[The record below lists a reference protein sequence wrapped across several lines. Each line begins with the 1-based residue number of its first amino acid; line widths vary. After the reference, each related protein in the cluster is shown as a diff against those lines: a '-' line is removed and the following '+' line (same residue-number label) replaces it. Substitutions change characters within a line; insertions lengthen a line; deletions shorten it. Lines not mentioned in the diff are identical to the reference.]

1 MVLEAAGFG
10 GERRQEQSG
19 NYGGRHGF
27 SGEQAA
33 VAGGRDA
40 VHQIGGASGGPG
52 AAQARGGIGNDG
64 AESGAGEDAGVRAGE
79 LIGASDV
86 AGRYDRHIMATA
98 LDVKF
103 QDHYAILQVDPQAVS
118 ETIQRAYSKLAQKYN
133 SRNADTGD
141 VRMFAA
147 LNLAYEV
154 LSDPAR
160 RKEFDAE
167 LGISQEGS
175 SPKFSGVGFFDA
187 LGPDAG
193 LRTAILCLLYDR
205 RAPRPARG
213 GLSMRQVEI
222 MVEATAVELSAALWY
237 MKQRA

>member
-1 MVLEAAGFG
+1 
-10 GERRQEQSG
+10 
-19 NYGGRHGF
+19 
-27 SGEQAA
+27 
-33 VAGGRDA
+33 
-40 VHQIGGASGGPG
+40 
-52 AAQARGGIGNDG
+52 
-64 AESGAGEDAGVRAGE
+64 
-79 LIGASDV
+79 
-86 AGRYDRHIMATA
+86 MATA

-205 RAPRPARG
+205 RRTRPSAA

-237 MKQRA
+237 MKQRALVSSDDKSNMQITVDGMDFLVGAKPVPADVMAFIKPAAVAGTQLQSPLGAPDAAPSGLSTLERAVARMQDETKRDAAVGSEKDLISRR